1 MEATK
6 LKTLVIVKHEVEQ
19 LLDINEALEAVEEA
33 FKLKAQ
39 GKTIMPAKIYLNAPE
54 YQGDY
59 RAMPAYINGI
69 AGLKWV
75 STYPNNRQRNLPNV
89 MATIILCD
97 PDTGYP
103 IAIMDGTYI
112 TAMRTGVAGGI
123 AAKYLARKN
132 SSVVGMI
139 GAGRQAETQ
148 LMATAAVLP
157 KISKVKVFDQYK
169 EIATRYAT
177 KMSAKLNVN
186 IHSVE
191 TISEVGESDVLV
203 TTTPSR
209 KPVVE
214 KKHIKPGTHINAIG
228 ADAKGKQ
235 ELDPDLL
242 TSAKIIV
249 DDIEQACHSGE
260 INVPLSNNQIS
271 VDDIYGTLGEVITS
285 SKKGREN
292 DEEITI
298 FDSTGLAIQDMICAQ
313 LVYEKA
319 IKRKLSTY
327 TYFDS

>member
-6 LKTLVIVKHEVEQ
+6 LKTLVIVRHEVEQ
-19 LLDINEALEAVEEA
+19 LLDVNEALQAVEGA
-33 FKLKAQ
+33 FKLKSQ
-39 GKTIMPAKIYLNAPE
+39 GKSIMPAKIYLNIPE

-75 STYPNNRQRNLPNV
+75 STYPNNRQYNLPNV
-89 MATIILCD
+89 MATIILSD

-103 IAIMDGTYI
+103 LAIMDGTYI
-112 TAMRTGVAGGI
+112 TAIRTGVAGGI
-123 AAKYLARKN
+123 AAKYLARKG
-132 SSVVGMI
+132 SSIIGVI

-148 LMATAAVLP
+148 LLAIAAVLP
-157 KISKVKVFDQYK
+157 EINEVKVFDQYS
-169 EIATRYAT
+169 EIGIRYAI
-177 KMSAKLNVN
+177 KMTAKLNVK
-186 IHSVE
+186 ISSVE
-191 TISEVGESDVLV
+191 TISEAAESDILV

-209 KPVVE
+209 EPIIRKQYV
-214 KKHIKPGTHINAIG
+214 KPGTHINAIG

-242 TSAKIIV
+242 ASAKIIV

-260 INVPLSNNQIS
+260 INVPLSKKQIS
-271 VDDIYGTLGEVITS
+271 IDNIYGTLGEVITGT
-285 SKKGREN
+285 KKGREN
-292 DEEITI
+292 EQEITI

-319 IKRKLSTY
+319 MKKNNSTY
-327 TYFDS
+327 TYFNS